1 MKYEKQEIE
10 DIYNLPF
17 TTLIYRAQETHHRH
31 QDPAGVQTCALKS
44 IKTGSCPEDC
54 KYCPQSAHYDTFVGP
69 EKLLDKDTILED
81 ARLAILDG
89 ASRFCMGAAWKQ
101 VPDGD
106 PFESVL
112 ETTTAVSDLGL
123 EVCCTLGSMTKEQ
136 GVRLKEAGCTVYNHN
151 LDTSREYYKEIITTR
166 AYDERLDTLQNA
178 RDAGLEICS
187 GGILGMGESVQ
198 DRLEML
204 RELGN
209 MNPQPD
215 SVPINALVAVEGTPL
230 ADREFVDGIE
240 FVRIIA
246 TARILM
252 PKAMVRLSAGRTEMS
267 EELQALC
274 FLAGANSI
282 FLGDRLLTTE
292 NPGLN
297 QDLALLKK
305 LGLRLLD
312 PEKARAIHR
321 RSDTVSKEPVATGV

>member
-1 MKYEKQEIE
+1 MKYEKHEIQ

-17 TTLIYRAQETHHRH
+17 TTLIYRAQETHHSH

-54 KYCPQSAHYDTFVGP
+54 KYCPQSAHYNTFVGP
-69 EKLLDKDTILED
+69 EQLLDKETILED
-81 ARLAILDG
+81 ARLATRDG

-101 VPDGD
+101 VPDGSQ
-106 PFESVL
+106 FESVL
-112 ETTTAVSDLGL
+112 ETTTAMKDLGL

-136 GVRLKEAGCTVYNHN
+136 AVRLKEAGCTVYNHN
-151 LDTSREYYKEIITTR
+151 LDTSREYYQEIITTR
-166 AYDERLDTLQNA
+166 DYDERLDTLQNA
-178 RDAGLEICS
+178 RTAGLEICS
-187 GGILGMGESVQ
+187 GGILGMGESVE

-204 RELGN
+204 RELAN
-209 MNPQPD
+209 MNPPPD

-230 ADREFVDGIE
+230 AGQEFVDGIE
-240 FVRIIA
+240 FVRTIA

-282 FLGDRLLTTE
+282 FLGDRLLTTG
-292 NPGLN
+292 NPGPD
-297 QDLALLKK
+297 QDLALLEK

-321 RSDTVSKEPVATGV
+321 RSDVMSKEPVLTGE